1 MNHTK
6 KYHNVQ
12 ESTMEFLQNRVNE
25 LEQLVSKLQQKET
38 SVDNIDEKSMS
49 EAGSENQMN
58 IDEVQQVPDVESD
71 HEMNI
76 DEPVFFY
83 HKQDKI
89 GNILIST
96 EKEVKIPAHLKSVN
110 SNHLTL
116 LKGYRMFSQSV
127 GNGACG
133 TNCGSMHMFEDNSE
147 EAMIKM
153 KRKINF
159 HIAEHYDEIYA
170 NVIGLPYSESVF
182 GEVDKQTCSTP
193 EELKEFLRSDKALRV
208 YSNFQEIQAMAN
220 IFNLAIEVFTYGTRT
235 GLDGFNY
242 QVAGWM
248 ETILPMAEAA
258 NLAEFSEGYFPSM
271 ALYHSND
278 NHFDLLMADTSRL
291 VTDGLLGRCQPSQ
304 VQQVPFQTEKPMKET
319 EVRPGSSRSHP
330 SNVQQ
335 VFQAPTHVQEEGGW
349 KTVPGKSAK
358 AGPEQATG
366 SWSKRGGQAGQE
378 AAGRIMEG
386 GNFLNYLCNGCEE
399 IFKDQGILEKHMT
412 THEYIQSE

>member
-1 MNHTK
+1 MDFEEPKPWSEVPWNNSDKELAGISIKGKAKIFKNYSSKVGCLLKKRAKVFRVNDTKIKVVKHTYKKAAMCCEMEVEGTNGITETVETTIYQPSGTITLLRKPEVNPSFLDQLCKVLIAFLDTATADEVINWSSRLKAKPIPVKTAVNKCTLCSYETKNKVSLKRHYTIVHTKEVANTKGNKFKCPECNKCFKNNENVMNHTK

-76 DEPVFFY
+76 DEPVFK

-89 GNILIST
+89 GNVEIST

-153 KRKINF
+153 KRKINY

-170 NVIGLPYSESVF
+170 NVIGLPYSE
-182 GEVDKQTCSTP
+182 
-193 EELKEFLRSDKALRV
+193 
-208 YSNFQEIQAMAN
+208 
-220 IFNLAIEVFTYGTRT
+220 
-235 GLDGFNY
+235 
-242 QVAGWM
+242 
-248 ETILPMAEAA
+248 
-258 NLAEFSEGYFPSM
+258 
-271 ALYHSND
+271 
-278 NHFDLLMADTSRL
+278 
-291 VTDGLLGRCQPSQ
+291 
-304 VQQVPFQTEKPMKET
+304 
-319 EVRPGSSRSHP
+319 
-330 SNVQQ
+330 
-335 VFQAPTHVQEEGGW
+335 
-349 KTVPGKSAK
+349 
-358 AGPEQATG
+358 
-366 SWSKRGGQAGQE
+366 
-378 AAGRIMEG
+378 
-386 GNFLNYLCNGCEE
+386 
-399 IFKDQGILEKHMT
+399 
-412 THEYIQSE
+412 